1 MEKKNN
7 NWPKEIAASLLCAG
21 MLGLFPYPIEA
32 VSVFFADTIGST
44 ESLNDIPEWV
54 YAVVKDIKW
63 GIVLPLISA
72 YVPIRLF
79 KPTSRKVFL
88 SLPVFYLVFYEA
100 ALFTAYMMEL
110 EFSYIDRMIYLAL
123 SLICV
128 VGLAYKLIGKASS
141 GLAAHT
147 IQNPPKE
154 H

>member
-1 MEKKNN
+1 MKKKNN

-21 MLGLFPYPIEA
+21 MLALFPYPIEA

-44 ESLNDIPEWV
+44 APLNDIPEWV
-54 YAVVKDIKW
+54 YAVVEGIKW

-100 ALFTAYMMEL
+100 ALITAYMMDL
-110 EFSYIDRMIYLAL
+110 ESLNIDSMIYMVLN
-123 SLICV
+123 LICV
-128 VGLAYKLIGKASS
+128 VGLAYRLIGKASS
-141 GLAAHT
+141 SLAART
-147 IQNPPKE
+147 I
-154 H
+154 